1 MPIRQRQLYRSGD
14 GDTWFLAREPA
25 TGSVSLGTR
34 QTRHR
39 AGMDLGAFLGTG
51 EQHPEHEALIRLI
64 GALIKSNQ
72 KTVRYALVFGPF
84 TWFGATPLFVFPAK
98 AGI

>member
-1 MPIRQRQLYRSGD
+1 
-14 GDTWFLAREPA
+14 
-25 TGSVSLGTR
+25 
-34 QTRHR
+34 
-39 AGMDLGAFLGTG
+39 MDLGAFLGTG

-84 TWFGATPLFVFPAK
+84 RWFGATSLFVFSTK
-98 AGI
+98 AGIQFCHRDLWYRVFEITQSLTTLSNESDY